1 MQKII
6 NTFLKAFLILV
17 LLAGLITYLIL
28 NRKNIHQVENN
39 GLKPL
44 VFRSAQLKPKELAHL
59 IASKHIDMVLNV
71 RGGSDEEAWYKQ
83 EKELVLSLGK
93 DYYSLGFSVY
103 RPPSRERFLDI
114 IDVIEKAKAENKNML
129 VHCKA
134 GADRTGL
141 ISAISQIILYDFPVE
156 KAFKSSLNIPYG
168 HLPNLNGPVE
178 QVLVRY
184 QDDLEANPTHKLS
197 FKDWIKHEY
206 VRKEILVHAA
216 KHKAIPE
223 SKYPSVVGG

>member
-1 MQKII
+1 MRKVISISLKIS
-6 NTFLKAFLILV
+6 LALILI
-17 LLAGLITYLIL
+17 AGLITYLIL

-59 IASKHIDMVLNV
+59 IASKHIDIVLNV

-83 EKELVLSLGK
+83 EKELILSLGK
-93 DYYSLGFSVY
+93 EYHSLGFSVY
-103 RPPSRERFLDI
+103 RPPSKERFIDI
-114 IDVIEKAKAENKNML
+114 INVIEKAKAENKNL
-129 VHCKA
+129 LIHCKA

-141 ISAISQIILYDFPVE
+141 ISAISQIILYDFPID

-168 HLPNLNGPVE
+168 HLPNPNGPVE
-178 QVLVRY
+178 QVLLRY
-184 QDDLEANPTHKLS
+184 QIAQNKDPQHKLN
-197 FKDWIKHEY
+197 FKDWIRKHY
-206 VRKEILVHAA
+206 IRKEILVHAA

-223 SKYPSVVGG
+223 SKYPNVAGG